1 MKRFI
6 TNAVRGEGLQLSD
19 HWTAERLQ
27 SWTKQMENLDPQPP
41 PPPPQTPKPPLQ
53 IRDGEMALFG
63 FYLLDF
69 ILHFGVTWASP
80 AFLRRVILTTLTLSQ
95 ELKKVYAIVSGI
107 SLVV

>member
-1 MKRFI
+1 
-6 TNAVRGEGLQLSD
+6 
-19 HWTAERLQ
+19 
-27 SWTKQMENLDPQPP
+27 
-41 PPPPQTPKPPLQ
+41 
-53 IRDGEMALFG
+53 MALFG